1 MKHELEYIGNKV
13 VNMHQEL
20 AGNLEKIMDD
30 DYTNSLVNAGMP
42 KEDRTEFRAELIKY
56 LGESLFKGSEAM
68 LPAVEDWGRR
78 VSDFTIRYNVKLSD
92 ALRAVSFYRRVIWD
106 AVTRELESRR
116 FAPITML
123 DVSKIVD
130 PLLDK
135 VSAVIGNVYEEHND
149 RLMKVAYSALEE
161 LSVPVVP
168 VAPGIAAVPI
178 VGEIDTHRAQLI
190 TEIVLKE
197 GTNLELDFVIL
208 DISGVPM
215 IDTMVSD
222 QIFQILKALSLIG
235 IKAIITGIRPEVA
248 QTIGNLGLD
257 YKGVTTRATL
267 QQALAELG
275 FKQVFSPEK

>member
-1 MKHELEYIGNKV
+1 MKHELEYIGKKV
-13 VNMHQEL
+13 VDIHREL
-20 AGNLEKIMDD
+20 ANKLEDIMDD
-30 DYTNSLVNAGMP
+30 DYTEGLEKVGMP
-42 KEDRTEFRAELIKY
+42 LEERTEYRAELLRY
-56 LGESLFKGSEAM
+56 LGESLYEGSETMMA
-68 LPAVEDWGRR
+68 AVEDWGRR
-78 VSDFTIRYNVKLSD
+78 TSDFTIRYNVKLSD

-106 AVTRELESRR
+106 AVTLELESRQ
-116 FAPITML
+116 FAPITLL
-123 DVSKIVD
+123 DVSKIID

-135 VSAVIGNVYEEHND
+135 VSAVVGNVYEEYND

-168 VAPGIAAVPI
+168 VAQGIAAVPI

-197 GTNLELDFVIL
+197 GTNLELEFVIL

-235 IKAIITGIRPEVA
+235 VKAIITGIRPEVA

-275 FKQVFSPEK
+275 FKQVKSPKW

>member
-1 MKHELEYIGNKV
+1 
-13 VNMHQEL
+13 MHHEL

-42 KEDRTEFRAELIKY
+42 EEDRTEFRAELLKY
-56 LGESLFKGSEAM
+56 LGESLFKGPETM
-68 LPAVEDWGRR
+68 LPSVEDWGRR
-78 VSDFTIRYNVKLSD
+78 VSDFAIRYNVKLSD
-92 ALRAVSFYRRVIWD
+92 ALRAVSFYRREIWN
-106 AVTRELESRR
+106 AVTRELESRQ

-123 DVSKIVD
+123 DVSKIID

-197 GTNLELDFVIL
+197 GTNLELDYVIL

-275 FKQVFSPEK
+275 FKQVTSPEK

>member
-20 AGNLEKIMDD
+20 AEKLERAMDD
-30 DYTNSLVNAGMP
+30 DYTNSLVNSGMP
-42 KEDRTEFRAELIKY
+42 IEDRTEFRAELIKY
-56 LGESLFKGSEAM
+56 LGESLYKESETM
-68 LPAVEDWGRR
+68 LPSVEDWARR

-106 AVTRELESRR
+106 AVTRELESRQ

-123 DVSKIVD
+123 DVSKIID

-197 GTNLELDFVIL
+197 GTDLELDFVIL

-275 FKQVFSPEK
+275 FKQVTSPES

>member
-20 AGNLEKIMDD
+20 AEKLERAMDD
-30 DYTNSLVNAGMP
+30 DYTNSLVNSGMP
-42 KEDRTEFRAELIKY
+42 IEDRTEFRAELIKY
-56 LGESLFKGSEAM
+56 LGESLYKESETM
-68 LPAVEDWGRR
+68 LPSVEDWARR

-106 AVTRELESRR
+106 AVTRELESRQ

-123 DVSKIVD
+123 DVSKIID

-197 GTNLELDFVIL
+197 GTDLELDFVIL

-275 FKQVFSPEK
+275 FKQVTSPEN

>member
-20 AGNLEKIMDD
+20 AEKLERAMDD
-30 DYTNSLVNAGMP
+30 DYTNSLVNSGMP
-42 KEDRTEFRAELIKY
+42 IEDRTEFRAELIKY
-56 LGESLFKGSEAM
+56 LGESLYEESETM
-68 LPAVEDWGRR
+68 LPSVEDWARR

-106 AVTRELESRR
+106 AVTRELESRQ

-123 DVSKIVD
+123 DVSKIID

-197 GTNLELDFVIL
+197 GTDLELDFVIL

-275 FKQVFSPEK
+275 FKQVTSPEN